1 MADRIF
7 FVTGSP
13 EEFARGV
20 TLAEEMIKDLLEIA
34 KLAPET
40 VDQIV
45 MALEGAVGFLDGAR
59 LEQSIR
65 EWVDEES
72 VVDSVVGAIQN
83 LRSASLEQTIASLR
97 SWRDAEP
104 GRSAR
109 LTDAS
114 LTAIETNL
122 PRLIRTFPALERFRK
137 ARHLASLTGP
147 LVRQIDII
155 CDARPV
161 FDPEQTKSEGFVTQT
176 TLRVEYEAQTEE
188 AGCVELELSPGLLKD
203 LVEKAEKAQKKID
216 ILRDSIR
223 AWIPNGLAEPVD

>member
-65 EWVDEES
+65 EW
-72 VVDSVVGAIQN
+72 
-83 LRSASLEQTIASLR
+83 
-97 SWRDAEP
+97 
-104 GRSAR
+104 
-109 LTDAS
+109 
-114 LTAIETNL
+114 
-122 PRLIRTFPALERFRK
+122 
-137 ARHLASLTGP
+137 
-147 LVRQIDII
+147 
-155 CDARPV
+155 
-161 FDPEQTKSEGFVTQT
+161 
-176 TLRVEYEAQTEE
+176 
-188 AGCVELELSPGLLKD
+188 
-203 LVEKAEKAQKKID
+203 
-216 ILRDSIR
+216 
-223 AWIPNGLAEPVD
+223 